1 MTTRR
6 TASTVGLLLA
16 ILTPTVAACSSD
28 EVAARPAHPSLQCV
42 GDEKGFHP
50 PADIDISGP
59 GAATADAALRADLA
73 GVVEELGRGDVVVLS
88 DSEYALAVDGRIVAV
103 RRAITNP
110 DGGWHVVDFYYCS
123 TDETG
128 ARLVLAESE

>member
-1 MTTRR
+1 M
-6 TASTVGLLLA
+6 GFFLA
-16 ILTPTVAACSSD
+16 ILALTVAACGSD
-28 EVAARPAHPSLQCV
+28 EAAAPPAHPSLECV

-59 GAATADAALRADLA
+59 GASTADSALRADLERA
-73 GVVEELGRGDVVVLS
+73 IEDLGTGDIVVLS
-88 DSEYALAVDGRIVAV
+88 DTEYGLAVDERVVAV

-110 DGGWHVVDFYYCS
+110 DGDWHVVDFYYCS

-128 ARLVLAESE
+128 ARQVLAESE